1 MNEEKSK
8 NSFSRYVREVDWLG
22 YKNEVSTINKTLF
35 VKLSKKVPLIA
46 KLDKMALSKV
56 RRDRILFN
64 IIFLSILYLPFIITG
79 YVFEEKP
86 ILKVYIPILF
96 LIGVVQYPLLI
107 ISLYESFNSLMKSI
121 FLSIPTI
128 FILIPTHFIYC
139 VIIFFKNRDIVSI
152 EFLNAFYM
160 FARIYGV
167 SILLVSMFYYNV
179 KDLQLESITWNII
192 LISGAIII
200 GAINV
205 WQLRT
210 LHKIDKIKSSELRQN
225 TNPFFGFTSISVFVT
240 TFAYFFVFLSN
251 PVNDHIK
258 NNMIFINLFLSTIVF
273 LLKSY
278 LMTKLKKPSF
288 YRFNN
293 AYIFLYKNDL
303 HSRLIESTQ
312 LPNGNHV

>member
-8 NSFSRYVREVDWLG
+8 NSFSRYVREGDWLG

-139 VIIFFKNRDIVSI
+139 VIIFFKNRDIVSM

-179 KDLQLESITWNII
+179 KDSQLEKYYVEYNSN
-192 LISGAIII
+192 
-200 GAINV
+200 
-205 WQLRT
+205 
-210 LHKIDKIKSSELRQN
+210 
-225 TNPFFGFTSISVFVT
+225 FG
-240 TFAYFFVFLSN
+240 SN
-251 PVNDHIK
+251 NNWCNQCLAIK
-258 NNMIFINLFLSTIVF
+258 NI
-273 LLKSY
+273 
-278 LMTKLKKPSF
+278 
-288 YRFNN
+288 
-293 AYIFLYKNDL
+293 A
-303 HSRLIESTQ
+303 
-312 LPNGNHV
+312 